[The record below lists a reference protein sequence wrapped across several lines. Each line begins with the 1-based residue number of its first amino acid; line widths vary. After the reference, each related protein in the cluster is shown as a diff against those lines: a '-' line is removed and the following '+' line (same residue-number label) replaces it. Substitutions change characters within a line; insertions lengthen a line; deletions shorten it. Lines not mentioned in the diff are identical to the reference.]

1 MNKQKEKSA
10 VGAATPATEKENI
23 TKVSIADSEK
33 KIKMIAIEKLLHH
46 PDNPRKDIGD
56 ISELTDSI
64 KKNGIMQNLTVIPKE
79 DQFGDQYWVLIGNR
93 RYEAAKAAGVTKLP
107 CKVVNDLSKAEQLGI
122 MLEENMQRNDLTIIE
137 QAQGFQLMLDLGETV
152 ETIAQRTGFSQTT
165 VRHRLKIAELDPEV
179 LKQKTEEFQLSMTDM
194 IALERISDP
203 EKRDKILKEAKSHDG
218 LICAIDREVANQDM
232 ETMKAIVLTQMQ
244 DRKIPEKK
252 VNSWDSD
259 WERLIEIQLWH
270 TDREKFREEIL
281 PKLDEIEVTED
292 VIYTIGYSAVY
303 VMRKKK
309 KEKTVVSEEEKALI
323 EKQKRQN
330 KNIEKIKA
338 ISQKYIREMRI
349 FVEQRIIE
357 ASCRIGYFSCSE
369 RELRWIWYE
378 IVERQV
384 DIDRAELYEV
394 ICKDYKNDE
403 EKKKQENKM
412 RHVPVALQMLFF
424 LVFDIEDNPWTY
436 FVVDHTGKYRKEA
449 AANIDTVYGMLDGF
463 GFVPSD
469 KEELEDILSGESEL
483 YVREEKENV

>member
-1 MNKQKEKSA
+1 ME
-10 VGAATPATEKENI
+10 EL
-23 TKVSIADSEK
+23 
-33 KIKMIAIEKLLHH
+33 KMISIEKLIHH
-46 PDNPRKDIGD
+46 PDNPRKDVGD
-56 ISELTDSI
+56 IAELTESI
-64 KKNGIMQNLTVIPKE
+64 KKNGIMQNLTVVPKK

-93 RYEAAKAAGVTKLP
+93 RFEAAKAAGLRELP
-107 CKVVNDLSKAEQLGI
+107 CKVVDDLSPAEQVGI
-122 MLEENMQRNDLTIIE
+122 MLEENMQRSDLTIVE
-137 QAQGFQLMLDLGETV
+137 QAEGFQLMLDFGESV
-152 ETIAQRTGFSQTT
+152 ESIAERTGFSETT
-165 VRHRLKIAELDPEV
+165 VRRRLKIAELDLEI

-194 IALERISDP
+194 IALEKISDP
-203 EKRDKILKEAKSHDG
+203 EKRDKILKEARSRDG
-218 LICAIDREVANQDM
+218 LINAIDREVTTQDM
-232 ETMKAIVLTQMQ
+232 ETMKAIILTQMQ

-252 VNSWDSD
+252 VNIWDID
-259 WERLIEIQLWH
+259 WEKLIEIQLWH

-281 PKLDEIEVTED
+281 PKLDKIEVTED

-309 KEKTVVSEEEKALI
+309 KEKTVVSEDEKALI

-349 FVEQRIIE
+349 FIEQRIIE

-369 RELRWIWYE
+369 RELRWIWDE

-394 ICKDYKNDE
+394 ICMDYKNDE

-469 KEELEDILSGESEL
+469 KEELEDILNGESAL
-483 YVREEKENV
+483 YEKEN